1 MNGNLLTLVEEI
13 PKYNKGAII
22 VVEGSEQVIDNE
34 TYSSIN
40 RGYMI
45 LVGIDI
51 NDTEEDVEKMV
62 NKLIKFRINPD
73 ENDKINLSIKDIN
86 GEILSI
92 SQFTLLANAKKA
104 NRPGFENAMKGEPAK
119 HLYEY
124 FNHLLEKEGIT
135 VKTGVFGADMKIHL
149 INDGPLTFTLDSK
162 EDL

>member
-1 MNGNLLTLVEEI
+1 MKLVIQCVKEA
-13 PKYNKGAII
+13 KC
-22 VVEGSEQVIDNE
+22 VIDDNI
-34 TYSSIN
+34 YSSIN

-45 LVGIDI
+45 LVGIGVD
-51 NDTEEDVEKMV
+51 DTEETVTKMA
-62 NKLIKFRINPD
+62 NKVVKLRINPD

-104 NRPGFENAMKGEPAK
+104 NRPGFENAMKGDPAK
-119 HLYEY
+119 HLYEH
-124 FNHLLEKEGIT
+124 FNYLLEKEGII

>member
-1 MNGNLLTLVEEI
+1 MKLVI
-13 PKYNKGAII
+13 QC
-22 VVEGSEQVIDNE
+22 VSEASCVIDDKE
-34 TYSSIN
+34 YSSIK
-40 RGYMI
+40 RGYMV
-45 LVGIDI
+45 LVGIDVE
-51 NDTEEDVEKMV
+51 DTEETVEKMA
-62 NKLIKFRINPD
+62 NKFIKLRINPD

-104 NRPGFENAMKGEPAK
+104 NRPGFENAMKGDPAK
-119 HLYEY
+119 HLYEH
-124 FNHLLEKEGIT
+124 FNHLLEKEGVI

>member
-1 MNGNLLTLVEEI
+1 MKL
-13 PKYNKGAII
+13 II
-22 VVEGSEQVIDNE
+22 QCVKEAKCVIDNE

-45 LVGIDI
+45 LVGISID
-51 NDTEEDVEKMV
+51 DTKETVEKMV
-62 NKLIKFRINPD
+62 NKLIKFRVNKD
-73 ENDKINLSIKDIN
+73 ENDKINLSIKGIN

-92 SQFTLLANAKKA
+92 SQFTLLANSKKA
-104 NRPGFENAMKGEPAK
+104 NRPGFENAMKGELAK

-124 FNHLLEKEGIT
+124 FNQLLLNEGIT

>member
-1 MNGNLLTLVEEI
+1 MKL
-13 PKYNKGAII
+13 II
-22 VVEGSEQVIDNE
+22 QCVKEAKCVIDNE

-45 LVGIDI
+45 LVGISVD
-51 NDTEEDVEKMV
+51 DTEDTVEKMV
-62 NKLIKFRINPD
+62 NKLIKLRVNKD

-92 SQFTLLANAKKA
+92 SQFTLLANSKKA
-104 NRPGFENAMKGEPAK
+104 NRPGFENATKGEPAK

-124 FNHLLEKEGIT
+124 FNQLLLNEGIT

>member
-1 MNGNLLTLVEEI
+1 MKL
-13 PKYNKGAII
+13 II
-22 VVEGSEQVIDNE
+22 QCVKEAKCVIDNE

-51 NDTEEDVEKMV
+51 NDNEEVVEKMV

-104 NRPGFENAMKGEPAK
+104 NRPGFENAMKGDPAK
-119 HLYEY
+119 HLYEH
-124 FNHLLEKEGIT
+124 FNHLLENEGIT

>member
-1 MNGNLLTLVEEI
+1 MKL
-13 PKYNKGAII
+13 II
-22 VVEGSEQVIDNE
+22 QCVKEAKCVIDNE

-45 LVGIDI
+45 LVGISID
-51 NDTEEDVEKMV
+51 DTKETVEKMV
-62 NKLIKFRINPD
+62 NKLIKFRVNKD

-92 SQFTLLANAKKA
+92 SQFTLLANSKKA

-124 FNHLLEKEGIT
+124 FNQLLLNEGIT